1 MIKTF
6 YYSLMLIMCN
16 ISFLFS
22 LSQSRL
28 ITTYDMPS
36 DYSISI
42 DYLNNSESLIDVKN
56 NYDIEGGFAFS
67 YEHALLQKKK
77 FNIYLGSELMGGKK
91 TDITIAFHSLYLM
104 PVIAFNDKTSLMLR
118 MGYSILNTDDDYMP
132 ENAFMLSLGSEL
144 KISDDWSLNFSNTW
158 YETDDKEN
166 IFEICPTPI
175 TCYDETQFSMME
187 YNKFSISLV
196 YELTKK
202 ETSRSSRR
210 SRGRR

>member
-1 MIKTF
+1 MIKIF
-6 YYSLMLIMCN
+6 NYSLLLIMCN
-16 ISFLFS
+16 ISLLFS

-28 ITTYDMPS
+28 ISTYDMPS

-42 DYLNNSESLIDVKN
+42 DYLNNSPSLIDVKN
-56 NYDIEGGFAFS
+56 NYDIGSGFAFS
-67 YEHALLQKKK
+67 YEHALFQKNIY
-77 FNIYLGSELMGGKK
+77 NIYLGAELMGGKK

-104 PVIAFNDKTSLMLR
+104 PAIAFNDKTSLMLR
-118 MGYSILNTDDDYMP
+118 LGYSILNTDDDYMP
-132 ENAFMLSLGSEL
+132 ENAFMLSLGSEI

-166 IFEICPTPI
+166 IFEECPTTT
-175 TCYDETQFSMME
+175 TCSDVTHFSMME